1 MDAWW
6 RNMNRRSNLARFASI
21 CKLRWSSSVVD
32 KIRRWGESGPMMGF
46 RPLPHRSISLAALGA
61 LLLLALTGLAERWT
75 GPDLPFRLRHLS
87 PIPHQEASTTSM
99 TPLRPGDRLLAIEGV
114 MLRRDPSATGRLVAA
129 ARRGPVLISFER
141 EGQFFEDL
149 FHARPPTL
157 ERRFGW
163 LLRTLAALLIFLTGF
178 WVYRRR
184 QDPLSRLFFI
194 LTLLMG
200 SLFTLDPRLAPG
212 LPARL
217 LELKGDLFGL
227 FLPSVWL
234 HFLILFPERRSRP
247 LWLRALIYAPPI
259 ILALPTSVA
268 LLQDISLFGGPEFAI
283 QLQSVAGVVSALFL
297 LIGLVV
303 LAVKASRRKRRRE
316 QRRIRLVLLASLL
329 GILPLSAFSILHQL
343 LPGQRLGL
351 AAWTPLLLTLLPLSF
366 AHGILG
372 PDLPALNRRARH
384 LRRIIQTGA
393 LLTLV
398 FLAARLALHGLR
410 GARGAVEDLFLDAV
424 ALTVALILLPT
435 LRKRLFHRPGDREEN
450 PYRETQKWLAPPR
463 YFTSRRELGRALI
476 PRIGWDAR
484 ASWVLWLELEE
495 QGVWA
500 VRDRWQRE
508 GGPAQS
514 ITVPPAGSA
523 FSLPTG
529 LETALRGQRAFLAA
543 EQWDPYWASSM
554 LGADA
559 LPYCKERDW
568 ALLLCL
574 ARESEQPALIVFG
587 PTIEGALYDA
597 NSIEGLGSLMSPL
610 ELHLRNLALVRT
622 AARQEQLRS
631 EMELARSIQM
641 SLLPRETPDLAG
653 IELACRI
660 QTSSEVGGDYYDFL
674 ELDRGKLGLALGDA
688 TGHGVPAALLISTVA
703 SAFHTQA
710 AGGQNPGGVIEA
722 MNRSLF
728 HLVSDRSLQRGAFAG
743 FVYALFD
750 REASLLHYCNGGM
763 PSPWLLRADGRIER
777 LHRGG
782 HLLGFAEHHHY
793 QEGVLRLSAGDLLF
807 FRSDGVEDIE
817 NGNGEEFGEQRLLD
831 WLQKRQELD
840 LEGLSDQLLASL
852 KTYSSGELNDD
863 ISFMFMRLGDISQ
876 Y

>member
-1 MDAWW
+1 MVKHKQAQQFSTVE
-6 RNMNRRSNLARFASI
+6 RRSQAPSRPSI
-21 CKLRWSSSVVD
+21 VD
-32 KIRRWGESGPMMGF
+32 KIRWRGESGPMMGLQ
-46 RPLPHRSISLAALGA
+46 PLPRRIISLVALSA
-61 LLLLALTGLAERWT
+61 FLLLALAGLAERWA

-87 PIPHQEASTTSM
+87 PIPNQEPLDPSM
-99 TPLRPGDRLLAIEGV
+99 APFQPGDRLVAIDGV
-114 MLRRDPSATGRLVAA
+114 ELRRDASATGRLVAA
-129 ARRGPVLISFER
+129 ARQGPVRIRFER
-141 EGQFFEDL
+141 NGILQEDL
-149 FHARPPTL
+149 FEARPPSL

-178 WVYRRR
+178 TVYRKRR
-184 QDPLSRLFFI
+184 DPLSRLFFL

-200 SLFTLDPRLAPG
+200 SLFALDPRLAPG
-212 LPARL
+212 MPARL

-234 HFLILFPERRSRP
+234 HFLILFPERRARP
-247 LWLRALIYAPPI
+247 LWLRVLIYAPPL
-259 ILALPTSVA
+259 ILVLPTSVA
-268 LLQDISLFGGPEFAI
+268 LFRDISLAADSRFGI
-283 QLQSVAGVVSALFL
+283 LLQQGAGLISALLL

-303 LAVKASRRKRRRE
+303 LAVKAFRRKRRRE

-329 GILPLSAFSILHQL
+329 GILPLSAFQILHQV
-343 LPGQRLGL
+343 LPGRHLGL

-393 LLTLV
+393 LLIFV
-398 FLAARLALHGLR
+398 FLASRLALHGLR
-410 GARGAVEDLFLDAV
+410 GARGAIEDLFLDAA
-424 ALTVALILLPT
+424 ALTIALMVLPG

-450 PYRETQKWLAPPR
+450 PFRDTLHWLAPPR
-463 YFTSRRELGRALI
+463 YFTSRHDLGQALL
-476 PRIGWDAR
+476 PRLGWDAR
-484 ASWVLWLELEE
+484 TSWVLWLEYEE

-500 VRDRWQRE
+500 VRERWQRE
-508 GGPAQS
+508 GGPVQS

-529 LETALRGQRAFLAA
+529 LEKALRGQRAFLAA
-543 EQWDPYWASSM
+543 EQWDPYWANSM
-554 LGADA
+554 LGAEA

-568 ALLLCL
+568 ALILCL
-574 ARESEQPALIVFG
+574 AGESEQPALIVFG
-587 PTIEGALYDA
+587 PTIKDSLYEDHC
-597 NSIEGLGSLMSPL
+597 IEGLRSLMSPL
-610 ELHLRNLALVRT
+610 ELHLRNLTLVRT

-641 SLLPRETPDLAG
+641 SLLPRETPDLSG
-653 IELACRI
+653 LELACRI

-674 ELDRGKLGLALGDA
+674 DLDSDKLGLAIGDA

-710 AGGQNPGGVIEA
+710 SGGQNPSGVIEA

-750 REASLLHYCNGGM
+750 RRSSLLRYCNGGM
-763 PSPWLLRADGRIER
+763 PSPWLLRADGRVER

-782 HLLGFAEHHHY
+782 HLLGFAENHRY
-793 QEGVLRLSAGDLLF
+793 QEGVVRLAAGDLLF

-817 NGNGEEFGEQRLLD
+817 DRNGSEFGEQRLLA
-831 WLQKRQELD
+831 WLQDRQEEELN
-840 LEGLSDQLLASL
+840 GLSDQLLATL

-863 ISFMFMRLGDISQ
+863 ISFMFMRLDPILHS
-876 Y
+876 